1 MTMKLEAAERR
12 DAERVAAESIIEARG
27 LVRRYGSGDGTVEA
41 LRGVSLS
48 IPRGDLTAVM
58 GPSGSGKSTLL
69 HVLAGLD
76 QPTVGSVLIEGR
88 EITKLG
94 DQMLT
99 LFRRSR
105 IGFVFQFFNLL
116 PTLTVE
122 ENIVLPLRIADE
134 TPDRAWVDELIHRVG
149 LDARRGHVPAH
160 LSGGEQ
166 QRASIARALVTR
178 PAVVFADEPTGNLDS
193 VRGKEILELLHESV
207 HAYGQT
213 TVLVTHDA
221 RVAGYADRVLLLA
234 DGRIV
239 KSLTDITADELLA
252 AMAGPH

>member
-1 MTMKLEAAERR
+1 
-12 DAERVAAESIIEARG
+12 
-27 LVRRYGSGDGTVEA
+27 
-41 LRGVSLS
+41 
-48 IPRGDLTAVM
+48 
-58 GPSGSGKSTLL
+58 
-69 HVLAGLD
+69 
-76 QPTVGSVLIEGR
+76 
-88 EITKLG
+88 
-94 DQMLT
+94 MLT

-134 TPDRAWVDELIHRVG
+134 TPDLAWVNELIHRVG
-149 LDARRGHVPAH
+149 LEARRGHVPAE

-193 VRGKEILELLHESV
+193 VRGKEILELLHDSV
-207 HAYGQT
+207 HEYGQT

-221 RVAGYADRVLLLA
+221 RVAGYADRVLVLA

-239 KSLTDITADELLA
+239 KSLADITADELLA
-252 AMAGPH
+252 AIAGPH